1 MFTDWSQP
9 YSHLDA
15 GEPQQNVLI
24 VRFREGAEI
33 NERLSQDGVAQ
44 YDRVVQAEV
53 MAIGQKN
60 SKPIYEVERVRPDGT
75 KRADG
80 HFLKRFGRIYAL
92 WKEKQEPAVSGTPLE
107 HWPLLQDIAFLRT
120 LKDANIYTVEQLAE
134 IGDHVHEAVRGPTRA
149 LQQKARIWLEEAQG
163 AGGVARVAAENASLQ
178 EQVKALQ
185 AQMNEMLRSQ
195 NNTPGFDKPKRR
207 GSTRAVEAMLDD
219 DEASL

>member
-1 MFTDWSQP
+1 MFNDWSQP
-9 YSHLDA
+9 YSHLDP

-24 VRFREGAEI
+24 VRFREGAEL

-44 YDRVVQAEV
+44 YDRVIQAEV

-60 SKPIYEVERVRPDGT
+60 SKPIYEVERLRPDGT
-75 KRADG
+75 KRGDA
-80 HFLKRFGRIYAL
+80 HFQRRFARIYAL

-107 HWPLLQDIAFLRT
+107 HWPMLGDMAMLRT

-134 IGDHVHEAVRGPTRA
+134 IGDHVHEAVRGPSRA

-163 AGGVARVAAENASLQ
+163 AGGVARLAAENANLQ

-185 AQMNEMLRSQ
+185 AQMADLLRSQ
-195 NNTPGFDKPKRR
+195 NTPGFDKPKRR
-207 GSTRAVEAMLDD
+207 GAGRAVEALMDD
-219 DEASL
+219 DEAAL

>member
-1 MFTDWSQP
+1 MFTEWSQP
-9 YSHLDA
+9 YSHLDP

-24 VRFREGAEI
+24 VRFREGAEL

-44 YDRVVQAEV
+44 YDRVIQAEV

-60 SKPIYEVERVRPDGT
+60 SKPIYEVERLRPDGT

-80 HFLKRFGRIYAL
+80 HFIKRFGRIYAL

-107 HWPLLQDIAFLRT
+107 HWPLLQDMAMLRT

-149 LQQKARIWLEEAQG
+149 LQSKARIWLEEAQG
-163 AGGVARVAAENASLQ
+163 AGGVARVAAENANLQ
-178 EQVKALQ
+178 EQLKALQ
-185 AQMNEMLRSQ
+185 AQMAELLRNQ
-195 NNTPGFDKPKRR
+195 NTPGFDKPKRR
-207 GSTRAVEAMLDD
+207 GSTRSVEALLEAD
-219 DEASL
+219 DEAAL